1 VPTVDKGYMV
11 ISSPQLKPV
20 EDETKVS
27 IPETVIDDKISDSD
41 FSLSSS
47 EEEYHDAP
55 SGLLSIDGFEEEVY
69 RESIKQI
76 QKQINTQ
83 LTTILQE
90 KSETEEKQSELE
102 MQRKYL
108 NELQQKVNEKK
119 TELGHYEA
127 REKLILSNLSD
138 KNIEL
143 EKLSFAAD
151 FQGFLN
157 MIQEGK
163 RRLLEKSTECI
174 KAKKMLENIK
184 LDLKNQSSIVIERE
198 KEVKILSHELNKL
211 KSQVK
216 STNQN
221 KQNQISE
228 MEINADVLKNRLLGS
243 TRFSMEYEDTQVRS
257 IHEFMN
263 LLESRMIELD
273 GLSEEDLLLKISKV
287 NEHCHQVEMNV
298 LELSTNFKDKEAELK
313 QATKLEKERL
323 RLTGKM
329 QQKKAVEARKLVVE
343 DRVNELR
350 QELYEARETENI
362 FLITESNYQEMRY
375 NYEVIST

>member
-1 VPTVDKGYMV
+1 
-11 ISSPQLKPV
+11 
-20 EDETKVS
+20 
-27 IPETVIDDKISDSD
+27 
-41 FSLSSS
+41 
-47 EEEYHDAP
+47 
-55 SGLLSIDGFEEEVY
+55 
-69 RESIKQI
+69 
-76 QKQINTQ
+76 
-83 LTTILQE
+83 
-90 KSETEEKQSELE
+90 
-102 MQRKYL
+102 
-108 NELQQKVNEKK
+108 
-119 TELGHYEA
+119 
-127 REKLILSNLSD
+127 
-138 KNIEL
+138 
-143 EKLSFAAD
+143 
-151 FQGFLN
+151 
-157 MIQEGK
+157 
-163 RRLLEKSTECI
+163 
-174 KAKKMLENIK
+174 
-184 LDLKNQSSIVIERE
+184 
-198 KEVKILSHELNKL
+198 
-211 KSQVK
+211 
-216 STNQN
+216 
-221 KQNQISE
+221 